1 MRMKRMEQ
9 MFLQLKAVE
18 AVMERYQERETAMS
32 RMQSLLLATD
42 VLKTAFDDRQT
53 LVAEVSGV
61 TSCQCCQT
69 MVCLVN
75 CVSLL
80 FWSVNT
86 ERVREC
92 VIPVPSPHLL
102 AAQLR
107 HLQQLGEADPF
118 IRTVVASLP
127 STTLATG
134 AASERQLLRS
144 FATVKAA
151 ARRVAHVPE
160 HGGFWSYVT
169 SYVISYASFEPKGMV
184 SLLGRLRLGPCVAIA
199 TLS

>member
-1 MRMKRMEQ
+1 MKRMEQ

-18 AVMERYQERETAMS
+18 AVMERYQARETAMS

-53 LVAEVSGV
+53 LVAEVRSALSTLSTLSV
-61 TSCQCCQT
+61 LS
-69 MVCLVN
+69 
-75 CVSLL
+75 SLL
-80 FWSVNT
+80 FNFVTVAHS
-86 ERVREC
+86 
-92 VIPVPSPHLL
+92 L
-102 AAQLR
+102 ACIQLR

-160 HGGFWSYVT
+160 HGGFWSYLT
-169 SYVISYASFEPKGMV
+169 SYAISYASFEPRGMV
-184 SLLGRLRLGPCVAIA
+184 SLERMLLVQLVVMRGAVA
-199 TLS
+199 